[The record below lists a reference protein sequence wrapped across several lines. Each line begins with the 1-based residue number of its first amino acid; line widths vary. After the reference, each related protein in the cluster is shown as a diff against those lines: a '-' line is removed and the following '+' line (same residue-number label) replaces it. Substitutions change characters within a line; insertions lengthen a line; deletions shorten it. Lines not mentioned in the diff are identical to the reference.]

1 MTALA
6 STPIQNPIE
15 DLKAHA
21 QLWLL
26 RYFIQSPHVR
36 RRRHLQE
43 YVDETIQQFIGVG
56 NVDAASDD
64 EQSAKSF
71 KKQLEQ
77 TWRQAEKNTG
87 PLPEQIKKNLD
98 RIQAMAGFSE
108 TECRIFLLAIAMH
121 AYPVLSDI
129 PQLSHRTSAR
139 ETVQVICTMLQL
151 NYRDVINA
159 LSEGSR
165 LLESGL
171 ISENA
176 ALSQGFGLEDLYLP
190 SERLADQLLS
200 EETETNDILRHV
212 LAPSAKPGQNLN
224 DFQHLGKTLT
234 LLQHYIKGASSQPKP
249 GMNILIHGE
258 PGTGKTQ
265 LALTMMNECGLPLYE
280 PNFQPQR
287 DRMSRSTSRLS
298 LYRCAQMLMQPG
310 DGWIL
315 MDEADHLF
323 ETPLLRARDPDLAK
337 PAIVNLLESN
347 PLPTIWIVNH
357 PDRIDPAYIRRFDL
371 VLPVNTPPQHQRLKI
386 ARQQTG
392 KWVDEAALKRLTQIE
407 TLTPAIIGRAVEVAR
422 LSDLTDNSQYLEVMV
437 LNTLEAQGHSSARKQ
452 WKQRSEE
459 GFDPS
464 LVNVDMDLEP
474 LIEGLKR
481 NPGARMCFYGA
492 PGTGKTALA
501 KWMSEQ
507 LERPL
512 QPVKASDLIS
522 PWVGQTE
529 QNLAKAFE
537 RAETD
542 QAVLLIDE
550 VDSFLYPRES
560 ASHSWQLTA
569 VNEFLVQMESFNGLF
584 IATTNRMNGLDSA
597 ALRRFDLKLEF
608 QALREDQLRRM
619 LLQQATHIGLTIK
632 EGFNPAHKNLSGLT
646 AGDVAAVMRQHR
658 FKPISSMEDLLAR
671 LNQDVLLKPRVSKPI
686 GFVH

>member
-6 STPIQNPIE
+6 SIPNQDPVE
-15 DLKAHA
+15 GLKAHA

-26 RYFIQSPHVR
+26 RFFMHSPQLR

-43 YVDETIQQFIGVG
+43 YVDESIQQFLEINTSGSE
-56 NVDAASDD
+56 SDD
-64 EQSAKSF
+64 EPSAKAF

-77 TWRQAEKNTG
+77 AWRQAEQNAR
-87 PLPEQIKKNLD
+87 PLPVQIQKNLD
-98 RIQAMAGFSE
+98 RIQTMAGFSE
-108 TECRIFLLAIAMH
+108 TECRLFLLAITMH
-121 AYPVLSDI
+121 AHPILSDI
-129 PQLSHRTSAR
+129 PQLSMRTTAR
-139 ETVQVICTMLQL
+139 DTVQTICTMLQL

-171 ISENA
+171 ISDSA

-190 SERLADQLLS
+190 SEQLADQLLS
-200 EETETNDILRHV
+200 AATETNDILRHV
-212 LAPSAKPGQNLN
+212 LTPSSAPGQCLN

-234 LLQHYIKGASSQPKP
+234 LLQHYITGATRTPKP

-265 LALTMMNECGLPLYE
+265 LVLAMLAHCGLPLYE
-280 PNFQPQR
+280 PNYQPQR
-287 DRMSRSTSRLS
+287 DRFTRSASRLS

-323 ETPLLRARDPDLAK
+323 ETSLFRAQDPDLVK
-337 PAIVNLLESN
+337 PAMVNLLEKN

-357 PDRIDPAYIRRFDL
+357 PEQVDPAYIRRFDL
-371 VLPVNTPPQHQRLKI
+371 VLPLNTPPQHQRLKI

-392 KWVDEAALKRLTQIE
+392 NWVDETALKRLTQIE
-407 TLTPAIIGRAVEVAR
+407 ALTPAIIGRAAEVAQ
-422 LSDLTDNSQYLEVMV
+422 LSDLTDNSQYLEAMV
-437 LNTLEAQGHSSARKQ
+437 LNTLEAQGHSQARRQ
-452 WKQRSEE
+452 WKQKTEE
-459 GFDPS
+459 GYDPA
-464 LVNVDMDLEP
+464 LVNVDMELAP
-474 LIEGLKR
+474 LIEGLKQ
-481 NPGARMCFYGA
+481 NPEARMCFYGE

-501 KWMSEQ
+501 RWISEQ

-512 QPVKASDLIS
+512 QQTKASDLIS

-537 RAETD
+537 QAETD

-584 IATTNRMNGLDSA
+584 IATTNRMSGLDSA

-608 QALREDQLRRM
+608 QALREDQLKRM
-619 LLQQATHIGLTIK
+619 LHQQADLIGLTIK
-632 EGFNPAHKNLSGLT
+632 EGDDMAYKHLVGLT
-646 AGDVAAVMRQHR
+646 AGDIAAVTRQHR
-658 FKPISSMEDLLAR
+658 FNPISSMEDLVAR
-671 LNQDVLLKPRVSKPI
+671 LSQNALLKPRVSKPI